1 MYINTELKRQ
11 ENHPRLETI
20 AEMVQSVAKKY
31 QEDTLKLLALLR
43 LLESLHREIRDS
55 LFLESLPRDRQTLYT
70 LLKNIEEEGG
80 WPYIHRLK
88 LQSLL
93 KNLAENTFSE
103 LQIEKNTQS
112 LVECET
118 SKSLSLKQGE
128 IS

>member
-11 ENHPRLETI
+11 ENNPRLETI
-20 AEMVQSVAKKY
+20 AEMVQSVAKNY

-43 LLESLHREIRDS
+43 LLEGLHREIRDS
-55 LFLESLPRDRQTLYT
+55 LFLESLPRDRQSLYL

-80 WPYIHRLK
+80 WPYIQRMK

-93 KNLAENTFSE
+93 KNLAENTFIE
-103 LQIEKNTQS
+103 LELEKNTQS
-112 LVECET
+112 SVECEH
-118 SKSLSLKQGE
+118 SQPLSLKQGE

>member
-11 ENHPRLETI
+11 ENNPRLETI

-103 LQIEKNTQS
+103 LELEKNTQS

>member
-103 LQIEKNTQS
+103 LQLEKNTQS

>member
-103 LQIEKNTQS
+103 LQLEKIHN
-112 LVECET
+112 L
-118 SKSLSLKQGE
+118 
-128 IS
+128 